1 MMPGQKFEEIEQ
13 MCGTVEYWLEEVD
26 SDSPYIAAAVEMLY
40 SFTEMINGN
49 REWETCNQVTDR
61 IERMY
66 PGADL
71 HEWKNW
77 R

>member
-13 MCGTVEYWLEEVD
+13 MCGTVEYWLEEAE

-40 SFTEMINGN
+40 YFREMINGN

-61 IERMY
+61 IKRMY

-71 HEWKNW
+71 
-77 R
+77 